1 MMRDKQLQDHPDSVM
16 ELKLITEK
24 ILVRLRR
31 ISLWLKGQTKI
42 QKDIHEIKMSMFDP
56 DNGLYA
62 RVNKNTGFRLTAG
75 KWLWVLTTGLL
86 MSLLHGFMRYVL
98 K

>member
-24 ILVRLRR
+24 ILE
-31 ISLWLKGQTKI
+31 GQIKI
-42 QKDIHEIKMSMFDP
+42 QKDIHEIKMSLFDP

-62 RVNKNTGFRLTAG
+62 RVYKNTGFRLTAG
-75 KWLWVLTTGLL
+75 KWLWILTTGL
-86 MSLLHGFMRYVL
+86 MMTLLHGFLRYVL

>member
-1 MMRDKQLQDHPDSVM
+1 MRDKQPQDYIGSVT

-24 ILVRLRR
+24 ILE
-31 ISLWLKGQTKI
+31 GQTKM
-42 QKDIHEIKMSMFDP
+42 QKDIHEIKMSLFDP

-62 RVNKNTGFRLTAG
+62 RVYKNTGFRLTAG
-75 KWLWVLTTGLL
+75 KWLWVLTTGLI
-86 MSLLHGFMRYVL
+86 MTLLHGFIRYVL